1 MNNLWQDLRYGVRML
16 LRAKALSIIAILS
29 LALGIGAN
37 TAIFSLVD
45 AVLLKSL
52 PVKQPDQ
59 LVQFKWL
66 APANFKN
73 FNYDGSSRKD
83 EETGLRLNSSFPQQG
98 FEQFRDHQN
107 VLTDL
112 FAFAELEQVNANADG
127 VSEASSGM
135 VVSGGYFG
143 GLGVRPALG
152 RMISTED
159 DKPGAPPVVVLSN
172 RYWQRR
178 FNANKEVVGKQIN
191 LNNAAFTIVGVTP
204 SEFPGTLGSGDA
216 PDLTIPLMTESL
228 VSGSNTSLNQQSLWW
243 LLLMGRLKPGAN
255 AAQAQAQLEA
265 VFQNIALQSRNK
277 PRDSQQPQQL
287 AQQDY
292 PRLKVVSGRRGE
304 TNSAWY
310 QRQSLFLLMSVVA
323 LVLLIACTNV
333 ANLLLA
339 RAAERQKEIA
349 VRLALGA
356 GRWRL
361 MRQLLTEAMLLA
373 TAGGALGFVF
383 AHWGRDILLRLR
395 FPGRETLPFQSGLDW
410 RILTFTITVSVLTG
424 LLFGLVPAWRA
435 TRVDLTP
442 TLKEA
447 GRGSVG
453 YSRSWLTRSL
463 VVAQVA
469 LSLLLLIGAGLFL
482 RTLRNLQ
489 HVSPG
494 FNTQNLLLFRMDPRL
509 SGYQNDKVKD
519 LYQRLFER
527 LETVP
532 GVRSVSFSRHPLL
545 AGSMGGRSFYPAGQ
559 PAETNAPE
567 AHLHIVRANFFET
580 LELPLQMGRL
590 LTAQDDASAPPVAVI
605 NQALAS
611 RFFPNENPIGK
622 RFSFDPQ
629 KPAEVEVVGVVHD
642 SKYTSLRAETPPTIY
657 VSWLQERRMGQ
668 MNFEVRTVGDPAAFV
683 PAIRQAIREV
693 DSNLPIFGIKTQ
705 VEQASQSLAQERLF
719 ASLLSFFGV
728 LALGLA
734 ALGLYGVLANSVA
747 QRTQEI
753 GIRMALGANVRSVLR
768 LVIGQGMRLVCVGV
782 AIGLLVAFWLT
793 KWLATWVYG
802 VGVTDPM
809 TFGAIAGLLLLVA
822 IGACYIPA
830 RRAAKVDPLV
840 ALRYE

>member
-1 MNNLWQDLRYGVRML
+1 
-16 LRAKALSIIAILS
+16 
-29 LALGIGAN
+29 
-37 TAIFSLVD
+37 
-45 AVLLKSL
+45 
-52 PVKQPDQ
+52 
-59 LVQFKWL
+59 
-66 APANFKN
+66 
-73 FNYDGSSRKD
+73 
-83 EETGLRLNSSFPQQG
+83 
-98 FEQFRDHQN
+98 
-107 VLTDL
+107 
-112 FAFAELEQVNANADG
+112 
-127 VSEASSGM
+127 
-135 VVSGGYFG
+135 
-143 GLGVRPALG
+143 
-152 RMISTED
+152 
-159 DKPGAPPVVVLSN
+159 
-172 RYWQRR
+172 
-178 FNANKEVVGKQIN
+178 
-191 LNNAAFTIVGVTP
+191 
-204 SEFPGTLGSGDA
+204 
-216 PDLTIPLMTESL
+216 
-228 VSGSNTSLNQQSLWW
+228 
-243 LLLMGRLKPGAN
+243 MGRLKPGAT
-255 AAQAQAQLEA
+255 AEQAQAQLET
-265 VFQNIALQSRNK
+265 VFQNLALESRNK
-277 PRDSQQPQQL
+277 PHDNQQTEVL
-287 AQQDY
+287 AKQDY
-292 PRLKVVSGRRGE
+292 PLLKVVSGRRGE
-304 TNSAWY
+304 TDSAWY
-310 QRQSLFLLMSVVA
+310 QRQSLYLLMSVVA

-339 RAAERQKEIA
+339 RAAARQKEIA

-373 TAGGALGFVF
+373 TAGGTLGFVF
-383 AHWGRDILLRLR
+383 AHWGRDLLLKLR
-395 FPGRETLPFQSGLDW
+395 FPGRETLPFQTGLDW
-410 RILTFTITVSVLTG
+410 RILTFTIAVSVLTG
-424 LLFGLVPAWRA
+424 LLFGIVPAWRA
-435 TRVDLTP
+435 TRVDLTS

-447 GRGSVG
+447 GRGTAG

-463 VVAQVA
+463 VVVQVA

-559 PAETNAPE
+559 PAEKTNPPE
-567 AHLHIVRANFFET
+567 SYLHVVRANFFET
-580 LELPLQMGRL
+580 LELPLRMGRP

-605 NQALAS
+605 NQALAN

-622 RFSFDPQ
+622 RFSFDPE
-629 KPAEVEVVGVVHD
+629 KPPEVEVVGVVQD

-657 VSWLQERRMGQ
+657 VSWLQERRLGQ

-693 DSNLPIFGIKTQ
+693 DSNLPIFSVKTQ

-753 GIRMALGANVRSVLR
+753 GIRMALGADGRNVLR
-768 LVIGQGMRLVCVGV
+768 LVIGQGMRLVCVGL
-782 AIGLLVAFWLT
+782 ATGLLAAFWLT

-802 VGVTDPM
+802 VGVTDPL
-809 TFGAIAGLLLLVA
+809 TFGGIAGLLLLVA

-830 RRAAKVDPLV
+830 RRATKVDPLV